1 MNMFAV
7 RRVYRVLEL
16 SLQKYREMS
25 PDEDG
30 NSFYSQLVNKHGAG
44 YQHVGVQQSSGEEYF
59 I

>member
-1 MNMFAV
+1 MFAV

-16 SLQKYREMS
+16 SLQKYREMF

-44 YQHVGVQQSSGEEYF
+44 YRHVGVQQSSGEEY